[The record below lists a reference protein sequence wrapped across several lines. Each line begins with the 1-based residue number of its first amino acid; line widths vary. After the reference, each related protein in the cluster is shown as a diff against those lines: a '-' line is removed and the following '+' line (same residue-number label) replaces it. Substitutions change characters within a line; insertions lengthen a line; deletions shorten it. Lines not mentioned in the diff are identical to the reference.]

1 VSSDEFAHVRWIGGS
16 ACAGK
21 SSAARALAVAHGL
34 TFYSCDEQF
43 EAHRRRAC
51 HERHPH
57 FCRLMDL
64 PPEGLWTP
72 PVEDR
77 VRDLLAFYED
87 EFTLVLEDLR
97 ELRGPVIAEGVGLL
111 PARVT
116 AVLAD
121 PRHACW
127 LIATPAFRRRHYPQR
142 AAMAELLGRSPDP
155 SSAFENWMMRDDE
168 VARRLEAEAA
178 ALALPVHR
186 VDGTVS
192 EAEAAATLA
201 RQLGLED

>member
-1 VSSDEFAHVRWIGGS
+1 LSDDFAHVRWLGGS

-21 SSAARALAVAHGL
+21 SSVARALAAAHGL
-34 TFYSCDEQF
+34 TLYSCDDRF
-43 EAHRRRAC
+43 EAHRRRASR
-51 HERHPH
+51 ERHPH
-57 FCRLMDL
+57 FCHLMDL
-64 PPEGLWTP
+64 PPEELWTP
-72 PVEDR
+72 PVDDR

-97 ELRGPVIAEGVGLL
+97 ELREPVIAEGVGLL
-111 PARVT
+111 PAPVA

-127 LIATPAFRRRHYPQR
+127 LIATPAFRRRHYPRR

-155 SSAFENWMMRDDE
+155 QAAFETWMARDDE

-178 ALALPVHR
+178 ALALAVHS
-186 VDGTVS
+186 VDGAVS
-192 EAEAAATLA
+192 EAETAAALA
-201 RQLGLED
+201 RQLGLQPV